1 MSATVTLLIWLAKA
15 TALLMLALG
24 VTIGLRRAPAG
35 ARYIVWLATLATL
48 LLVPAVS
55 QWSPLPLRILP
66 SETPTFA
73 RFAPEAAS
81 VPAEP
86 AQPRRVAT
94 PSPSAPSVT
103 APSRIELSAT
113 TTLLLAWGAVG
124 ALLLGWLLLGALAV
138 RRIVSRAR
146 TLNDEAWLGP
156 MYDVADRLDLDHAP
170 RLVMSSAIEMPFA
183 CGILRPTIVLP
194 ASAEQWNAERRR
206 VVLFHELAH
215 IRRRDLIGHTLG
227 RIVCAFYWFHPL
239 VWSAAKHLRSESERA
254 CDDLVLACGG
264 ARASDYANHLLE
276 IVTAVRVQGAPATA
290 LPMANKRE
298 FEGRMLAILDPAVKR
313 ATPSRAQ
320 TLVLTLGLGALSLTI
335 AAVAPVRR
343 AAPVNV
349 ESSTASPNLTPASA
363 SDALVSPVPQK
374 IARRDTTKAPSATD
388 TRTATAIQTQTQ
400 SQSQTANTSTTV
412 SVAASQFLTS
422 TVNSAL
428 RALQIQKGQ
437 QGTPPDTA
445 LLGRILRTDK
455 DADVRKTAAWT
466 LQGRREGVS
475 LLLERLRVD
484 EDESVREM
492 SAWALA
498 GMGSADVTTALTD
511 ALKRDK
517 SDEVRATAAW
527 GLGHMNG
534 RADVG
539 ALESALGDASAD
551 VRERVL
557 WALGQ
562 QELQTAP
569 ARVVALLKDDKEQV
583 RLMAAWVL
591 GQILDQATIPA
602 WRDAFLTERDTETLE
617 AEFRALAFM
626 GDRSIIEPA
635 LKSEKPEI
643 RARAVQ
649 MLGGHGPGV
658 WPWPWPWPWPRPQP

>member
-66 SETPTFA
+66 SEPAIFA
-73 RFAPEAAS
+73 GVIPRPAS
-81 VPAEP
+81 VPTTSP
-86 AQPRRVAT
+86 QPRGTAIA
-94 PSPSAPSVT
+94 SPSTPDASPV
-103 APSRIELSAT
+103 SRPALSAT
-113 TTLLLAWGAVG
+113 KTLMLVWGSIG
-124 ALLLGWLLLGALAV
+124 ALLLGWLLLGAFAV
-138 RRIVSRAR
+138 RRIVNGAR
-146 TLNDEAWLGP
+146 IVNDEAWLGP
-156 MYDVADRLDLDHAP
+156 MYDVADRLDLDQAP
-170 RLVMSSAIEMPFA
+170 RLVLSPVIEMPFA

-194 ASAEQWNAERRR
+194 TSAEQWSDERRR

-227 RIVCAFYWFHPL
+227 RIVCAFYWFHPM
-239 VWSAAKHLRSESERA
+239 VWSAAKHLRAESERA

-298 FEGRMLAILDPAVKR
+298 FEGRMLAILDPAVRR

-320 TLVLTLGLGALSLTI
+320 ALVLTLGLSALSLTI
-335 AAVAPVRR
+335 AAVAPTRR
-343 AAPVNV
+343 APPPMLAPGI
-349 ESSTASPNLTPASA
+349 TAPPVASVPPVA
-363 SDALVSPVPQK
+363 PTSDTAVAQLPVK
-374 IARRDTTKAPSATD
+374 IAKRDTTKTASMTD
-388 TRTATAIQTQTQ
+388 TRSATATTSATISATTSETVTSSITSAFKALQ
-400 SQSQTANTSTTV
+400 SQKS
-412 SVAASQFLTS
+412 
-422 TVNSAL
+422 
-428 RALQIQKGQ
+428 Q
-437 QGTPPDTA
+437 QGTPLDTA

-455 DADVRKTAAWT
+455 DADVRKAAAWT
-466 LQGRREGVS
+466 LQGRRDGVP

-484 EDESVREM
+484 DDESVREM

-498 GMGSADVTTALTD
+498 GMGSADVAAALAD

-517 SDEVRATAAW
+517 SEEVRATAAW

-534 RADVG
+534 SADIA
-539 ALESALGDASAD
+539 ALESALGDASED
-551 VRERVL
+551 VRERAL

-562 QELQTAP
+562 HGLHAAP
-569 ARVVALLKDDKEQV
+569 ARVVALLKDNKDQV

-591 GQILDQATIPA
+591 GQILDKATIPA
-602 WRDAFLTERDTETLE
+602 LREAFTTERDTETME

-635 LKSEKPEI
+635 LKSEKAEI

-649 MLGGHGPGV
+649 MLGGRGPGV
-658 WPWPWPWPWPRPQP
+658 WPWPWPWPEPRPEP

>member
-15 TALLMLALG
+15 TALLVLALA
-24 VTIGLRRAPAG
+24 VTFGLRRAPAG
-35 ARYIVWLATLATL
+35 ARYVVWLATLATL

-55 QWSPLPLRILP
+55 QWSPLTLRILP
-66 SETPTFA
+66 SETSVLA
-73 RFAPEAAS
+73 SIAPDPAS
-81 VPAEP
+81 APVVSPP
-86 AQPRRVAT
+86 PRPVAT
-94 PSPSAPSVT
+94 SPSTPGVSAAPRT
-103 APSRIELSAT
+103 EFSAT
-113 TTLLLAWGAVG
+113 KTLMLVWGSIG

-146 TLNDEAWLGP
+146 VLNDEAWLGP

-170 RLVMSSAIEMPFA
+170 RLVMSPVIEMPFA

-194 ASAEQWNAERRR
+194 ISAEQWSPERRR

-215 IRRRDLIGHTLG
+215 VRRRDLIGHTLG

-239 VWSAAKHLRSESERA
+239 VWSAAKHLRAESERA

-313 ATPSRAQ
+313 ATPTRAQ
-320 TLVLTLGLGALSLTI
+320 TLTLTTGLVALSLTI
-335 AAVAPVRR
+335 AAVAP
-343 AAPVNV
+343 
-349 ESSTASPNLTPASA
+349 
-363 SDALVSPVPQK
+363 
-374 IARRDTTKAPSATD
+374 ARRVPLVQEANVTTPTAPSAPASDGSVAQLPVKIAKRDMKAGSGTD
-388 TRTATAIQTQTQ
+388 THTATATTTATISATT
-400 SQSQTANTSTTV
+400 SQAITS
-412 SVAASQFLTS
+412 SVNAI
-422 TVNSAL
+422 
-428 RALQIQKGQ
+428 RALQGQRGQ

-455 DADVRKTAAWT
+455 DADVRKAAAWA
-466 LQGRREGVS
+466 LQGRRDGVP

-484 EDESVREM
+484 DDESVREM

-498 GMGSADVTTALTD
+498 GLGSAEVAAALTD

-517 SDEVRATAAW
+517 GDDVRATAAW

-534 RADVG
+534 RADVAALEG
-539 ALESALGDASAD
+539 ALSDASAD
-551 VRERVL
+551 VRERAL
-557 WALGQ
+557 WAIGQ
-562 QELQTAP
+562 QELHAAP
-569 ARVVALLKDDKEQV
+569 ARVVALLKDDKDQV

-591 GQILDQATIPA
+591 GQILDKATIPA
-602 WRDAFLTERDTETLE
+602 LRDAFATERDTETME

-635 LKSEKPEI
+635 LKSEKAEI

-649 MLGGHGPGV
+649 MLAGHGPGV
-658 WPWPWPWPWPRPQP
+658 WPWPWPWPEPRPEP

>member
-24 VTIGLRRAPAG
+24 VTIALRRAPAG
-35 ARYIVWLATLATL
+35 ARYVVWLATLATL

-55 QWSPLPLRILP
+55 QWSPLTLRILP
-66 SETPTFA
+66 SETSVLASIALEPA
-73 RFAPEAAS
+73 SAPAVSPPPRAVATSPETPG
-81 VPAEP
+81 VPA
-86 AQPRRVAT
+86 APRT
-94 PSPSAPSVT
+94 
-103 APSRIELSAT
+103 EFSAT
-113 TTLLLAWGAVG
+113 RTLMLVWGSIG
-124 ALLLGWLLLGALAV
+124 ALLIGWLLLGALAV

-146 TLNDEAWLGP
+146 VLNEGAWLGP

-170 RLVMSSAIEMPFA
+170 RLVMSPVIEMPFA
-183 CGILRPTIVLP
+183 CGIFRPTIVLP
-194 ASAEQWNAERRR
+194 FSAEEWSPERRR

-239 VWSAAKHLRSESERA
+239 VWSAAKHLRAESERA

-320 TLVLTLGLGALSLTI
+320 TLTLTTGLVALSLTI
-335 AAVAPVRR
+335 AAVAPARR
-343 AAPVNV
+343 APLVHEAGVTTPTAP
-349 ESSTASPNLTPASA
+349 SARA
-363 SDALVSPVPQK
+363 SDAAVAQHPVQ
-374 IARRDTTKAPSATD
+374 IAKRDTTATRSATD
-388 TRTATAIQTQTQ
+388 THTATATTSATISATT
-400 SQSQTANTSTTV
+400 SQTVPS
-412 SVAASQFLTS
+412 S
-422 TVNSAL
+422 VNSVI
-428 RALQIQKGQ
+428 RALQGRQGQ

-455 DADVRKTAAWT
+455 DADVRKAAAWA
-466 LQGRREGVS
+466 LQGRRDGVP

-498 GMGSADVTTALTD
+498 GLGSAEVAAALTD

-517 SDEVRATAAW
+517 GDDVRATAAW

-534 RADVG
+534 RADVA
-539 ALESALGDASAD
+539 ALEGALGDASAD
-551 VRERVL
+551 VRERAL
-557 WALGQ
+557 WAIGQ
-562 QELQTAP
+562 QELHAAP
-569 ARVVALLKDDKEQV
+569 ARVVALLKDDRDQV

-591 GQILDQATIPA
+591 GQILDKATIPA
-602 WRDAFLTERDTETLE
+602 LREAFATERDTETLE

-635 LKSEKPEI
+635 LKSEKAEI

-649 MLGGHGPGV
+649 MLAGHGPGV
-658 WPWPWPWPWPRPQP
+658 WPWPWPWPEPRPEP